1 MIFMDKA
8 KRKLIKFRQIHL
20 SVLLLLFLFAGC
32 KKSDSSESFDVLN
45 FSDDTSAAADL
56 VADAN
61 QDLNKIKVIYK
72 KNEVKLDEL
81 KSAMSDKD
89 IDKVKKI
96 TDDLVYIINDG
107 MALGESAVEK
117 IVKAEEMNINAD
129 FKEYLRLK
137 EESLRKQLEAF
148 ENRRQA
154 ARLLRDSFGT
164 NDPALIEKA
173 KGGFKEKE
181 ESFEKTMKEA
191 REISDKANEL
201 AKDVSKKPK

>member
-1 MIFMDKA
+1 MREDNGKF
-8 KRKLIKFRQIHL
+8 IKFRQINL
-20 SVLLLLFLFAGC
+20 FVLLSLFLFAAC
-32 KKSDSSESFDVLN
+32 TKSDSSSESFDVLS
-45 FSDDTSAAADL
+45 FSDDTSAASDYVL
-56 VADAN
+56 EAN
-61 QDLNKIKVIYK
+61 KDLNKIKIIYK
-72 KNEVKLDEL
+72 KNEAKLEEL
-81 KSAMSDKD
+81 KTAMSEKD

-117 IVKAEEMNINAD
+117 IVKAQEMNINAD

-181 ESFEKTMKEA
+181 ESFEKMMKEA
-191 REISDKANEL
+191 HAISLKANDL
-201 AKDVSKKPK
+201 AKEVSKKAK

>member
-1 MIFMDKA
+1 MNENTRNF
-8 KRKLIKFRQIHL
+8 LKFRQINL
-20 SVLLLLFLFAGC
+20 FVLLLLFLFAAC
-32 KKSDSSESFDVLN
+32 SKSDSSNTFDVLS
-45 FSDDTSAAADL
+45 FSDDTSAAADYVL
-56 VADAN
+56 EAN
-61 QDLNKIKVIYK
+61 QDLNKIKIIYK
-72 KNEVKLDEL
+72 KNEAKLDEL
-81 KSAMSDKD
+81 KSAMSEKD

-117 IVKAEEMNINAD
+117 IVKAQEMNINAD

-191 REISDKANEL
+191 HEISLKANEL
-201 AKDVSKKPK
+201 AKEVSKKQNS